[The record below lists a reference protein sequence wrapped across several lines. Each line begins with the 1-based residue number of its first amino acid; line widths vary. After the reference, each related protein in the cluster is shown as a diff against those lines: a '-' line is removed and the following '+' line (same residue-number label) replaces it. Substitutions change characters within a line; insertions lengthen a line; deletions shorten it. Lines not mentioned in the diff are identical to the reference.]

1 MIVFSDGDPGPEIR
15 RKLNEMVGTWEAA
28 LENAFGPQGWSPVLS
43 VATDGTRRVFQVV
56 DWVGGEGTKPTLLGY
71 IGSTGIV
78 ADIAQAVDVRG
89 ASGPANTL
97 AIGTVTSGASPSATI
112 TGTAPNQ
119 TLNLVLQKGDT
130 GNTGW
135 SPVFAVVNDGTR
147 RVQQVVNWT
156 GGQGTKPTTGQYVGA
171 TGLVASI
178 ASAVDIRG
186 PAGTGNVGSNGTIVD
201 GSIAVFE
208 GTTGSTIKSFDA
220 EQLPASTA
228 VKALLDAKAPLTGTG
243 TSGTW
248 PISVTGNAATASAVT
263 WANVTSKPA
272 VIAAGA
278 TAADARTAIGAGT
291 SNLALGTTAGT
302 ALAGDTA
309 IQAPLVSGTNLK
321 NVNGNSLLGSGG
333 ITVGDV
339 TLTGTQ
345 TLTNKTLTSPTLNTP
360 TVNVVKFASQYSAGN
375 SGASITLNFSN
386 GQKQSLTLNSNT
398 TITLSFPGVGNYQI
412 ILTQDGTGNKTVTW
426 SGVSRYV
433 GSATAPVIN
442 TASNSS
448 TVVSLFYDGTNT
460 WLAASK
466 VNA

>member
-71 IGSTGIV
+71 IGSTDIV

-97 AIGTVTSGASPSATI
+97 AIGTVTSGVSPSATI

-147 RVQQVVNWT
+147 RVQQVVDWT

-171 TGLVASI
+171 IGLVASI

-186 PAGTGNVGSNGTIVD
+186 PAGTGSVSSNGTIVD

-208 GTTGSTIKSFDA
+208 GTTGSTIRSF
-220 EQLPASTA
+220 T
-228 VKALLDAKAPLTGTG
+228 
-243 TSGTW
+243 
-248 PISVTGNAATASAVT
+248 
-263 WANVTSKPA
+263 PA

-309 IQAPLVSGTNLK
+309 YQVPLVSGTNLK
-321 NVNGNSLLGSGG
+321 TVNGNSLLGSGG

-339 TLTGTQ
+339 TLTGTE
-345 TLTNKTLTSPTLNTP
+345 TLTNKTLTAPTLASPVLGTP
-360 TVNVVKFASQYSAGN
+360 ASGNLSKCTV
-375 SGASITLNFSN
+375 
-386 GQKQSLTLNSNT
+386 
-398 TITLSFPGVGNYQI
+398 
-412 ILTQDGTGNKTVTW
+412 
-426 SGVSRYV
+426 
-433 GSATAPVIN
+433 
-442 TASNSS
+442 
-448 TVVSLFYDGTNT
+448 DGTNKLGFKEIPQNNQT
-460 WLAASK
+460 ANYTLILTDSGKHIHKGGTTAYTVTIPANSSVAFPIGTAVTFVNSAASGNVTISITTDTMRLAGAGTTGSRTLAPYGVATVIK
-466 VNA
+466 VSDTLWMISGSGIT

>member
-28 LENAFGPQGWSPVLS
+28 LDNAFGPQGWSPVLS

-97 AIGTVTSGASPSATI
+97 AIGAVTSGASPSATI

-147 RVQQVVNWT
+147 RVQQVVDWT

-186 PAGTGNVGSNGTIVD
+186 PAGTGSVSSNGTIVD

-208 GTTGSTIKSFDA
+208 GTTGSTIRSF
-220 EQLPASTA
+220 T
-228 VKALLDAKAPLTGTG
+228 
-243 TSGTW
+243 
-248 PISVTGNAATASAVT
+248 
-263 WANVTSKPA
+263 PA

-302 ALAGDTA
+302 ALAGNTA
-309 IQAPLVSGTNLK
+309 IQAPLVSGTNIK
-321 NVNGNSLLGSGG
+321 TVNGNSLLGSGG

-433 GSATAPVIN
+433 GSATAPAIN
-442 TASNSS
+442 VTASSS
-448 TVVSLFYDGTNT
+448 TVVSLYYDGTNT

>member
-15 RKLNEMVGTWEAA
+15 RKLNEMVGTWEDA

-112 TGTAPNQ
+112 AGTAPNQ

-147 RVQQVVNWT
+147 RVQQVVDWT

-186 PAGTGNVGSNGTIVD
+186 PAGIGNVSSNGTIVD

-208 GTTGSTIKSFDA
+208 GTTGNTIKSF
-220 EQLPASTA
+220 T
-228 VKALLDAKAPLTGTG
+228 
-243 TSGTW
+243 
-248 PISVTGNAATASAVT
+248 
-263 WANVTSKPA
+263 PA

-278 TAADARTAIGAGT
+278 TAADARAAIGAGT

-302 ALAGDTA
+302 ALAGNTA
-309 IQAPLVSGTNLK
+309 IQAPLVSGTNIK
-321 NVNGNSLLGSGG
+321 TVNGNSLLGSGG

>member
-28 LENAFGPQGWSPVLS
+28 LENASGPQGWSPVLS

-147 RVQQVVNWT
+147 RVQQVVDWT

-186 PAGTGNVGSNGTIVD
+186 PAGTGSVSSNGTIVD

-208 GTTGSTIKSFDA
+208 GTTGSTIRSF
-220 EQLPASTA
+220 T
-228 VKALLDAKAPLTGTG
+228 
-243 TSGTW
+243 
-248 PISVTGNAATASAVT
+248 
-263 WANVTSKPA
+263 PA

-302 ALAGDTA
+302 ALAGNTA
-309 IQAPLVSGTNLK
+309 IQAPLVSGTNIK
-321 NVNGNSLLGSGG
+321 TVNGNSLLGSGG

-433 GSATAPVIN
+433 GSATAPDIN
-442 TASNSS
+442 VTASSS
-448 TVVSLFYDGTNT
+448 TVVSLYYDGTNT

>member
-28 LENAFGPQGWSPVLS
+28 LENAFGPQGWSPILS

-147 RVQQVVNWT
+147 RVQQVVDWT

-186 PAGTGNVGSNGTIVD
+186 PAGTGGVSSNGTIVD

-208 GTTGSTIKSFDA
+208 GTTGNTIKSF
-220 EQLPASTA
+220 T
-228 VKALLDAKAPLTGTG
+228 
-243 TSGTW
+243 
-248 PISVTGNAATASAVT
+248 
-263 WANVTSKPA
+263 PA

-302 ALAGDTA
+302 ALAGNTA
-309 IQAPLVSGTNLK
+309 IQAPLVSGTNIK
-321 NVNGNSLLGSGG
+321 TVNGNSLLGSGG

-339 TLTGTQ
+339 TSTGTQ

-375 SGASITLNFSN
+375 SGASITLNFNN

-460 WLAASK
+460 WLAAAK

>member
-28 LENAFGPQGWSPVLS
+28 LENVFGPQGWSPVLS

-147 RVQQVVNWT
+147 RVQQVVDWT

-186 PAGTGNVGSNGTIVD
+186 PAGTGSVSSSGTIVD

-228 VKALLDAKAPLTGTG
+228 VKALLDAKANKLTSDGKIGLGNT
-243 TSGTW
+243 
-248 PISVTGNAATASAVT
+248 IKNINSVSEEI
-263 WANVTSKPA
+263 KKKLE
-272 VIAAGA
+272 AAGA
-278 TAADARTAIGAGT
+278 K
-291 SNLALGTTAGT
+291 
-302 ALAGDTA
+302 
-309 IQAPLVSGTNLK
+309 VELK
-321 NVNGNSLLGSGG
+321 
-333 ITVGDV
+333 
-339 TLTGTQ
+339 
-345 TLTNKTLTSPTLNTP
+345 
-360 TVNVVKFASQYSAGN
+360 
-375 SGASITLNFSN
+375 
-386 GQKQSLTLNSNT
+386 
-398 TITLSFPGVGNYQI
+398 
-412 ILTQDGTGNKTVTW
+412 
-426 SGVSRYV
+426 
-433 GSATAPVIN
+433 
-442 TASNSS
+442 
-448 TVVSLFYDGTNT
+448 
-460 WLAASK
+460 
-466 VNA
+466 

>member
-147 RVQQVVNWT
+147 RVQQVVDWT

-186 PAGTGNVGSNGTIVD
+186 PAGTGSVSSNGTIVD

-208 GTTGSTIKSFDA
+208 GTTGNTIKSF
-220 EQLPASTA
+220 T
-228 VKALLDAKAPLTGTG
+228 
-243 TSGTW
+243 
-248 PISVTGNAATASAVT
+248 
-263 WANVTSKPA
+263 PA

-309 IQAPLVSGTNLK
+309 IQAPLVSGTNIK
-321 NVNGNSLLGSGG
+321 MVNGNSLLGSGG

-375 SGASITLNFSN
+375 SGASITLNFNN